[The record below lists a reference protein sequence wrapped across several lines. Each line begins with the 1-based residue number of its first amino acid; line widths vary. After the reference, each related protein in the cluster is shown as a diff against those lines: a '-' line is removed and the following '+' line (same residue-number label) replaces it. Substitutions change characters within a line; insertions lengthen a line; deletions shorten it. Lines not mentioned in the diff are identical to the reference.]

1 MEIFEKLEC
10 LNGVDT
16 DLNHVQRENYLLFCS
31 NIKRC
36 VGKEGTVDMFKRLFF
51 AEHVGDMYDACHAPI
66 MTCKNGNVEVGT
78 PCIFATMHYGPYK
91 AIGRYLLSRGISL
104 CVPVTQKVYDT
115 QKDSFEQSLSDL
127 VDDRTNLVF
136 VNVEKRSGLISLF
149 KYVRFGYSL
158 LIYLDGNSGIG
169 GMSRDD
175 EKLEDFHFF
184 HETIKIRKGVQFL
197 SDKLSLD
204 VKPILATL
212 GDVCN
217 KEPYIELF
225 PTISSRECRIRN
237 MWSFFCEYMKND
249 IVQWEGWCYVNSFF
263 KYKHN
268 EVKVTTSSEPIKRF
282 NSERYD
288 FVITDTLYLYDKAN
302 STKVKLS
309 KGLFDLLYTLHSHDC
324 SIDVSNIGKPM
335 LALDLQKS
343 QILI

>member
-1 MEIFEKLEC
+1 M
-10 LNGVDT
+10 
-16 DLNHVQRENYLLFCS
+16 
-31 NIKRC
+31 
-36 VGKEGTVDMFKRLFF
+36 
-51 AEHVGDMYDACHAPI
+51 
-66 MTCKNGNVEVGT
+66 
-78 PCIFATMHYGPYK
+78 
-91 AIGRYLLSRGISL
+91 
-104 CVPVTQKVYDT
+104 
-115 QKDSFEQSLSDL
+115 

-136 VNVEKRSGLISLF
+136 VNVEKRSGLMSLF

-197 SDKLSLD
+197 ADKLSLD
-204 VKPILATL
+204 VMPVLATL

-225 PTISSRECRIRN
+225 PAISSRECGIRN

-249 IVQWEGWCYVNSFF
+249 IAQWEGWCYVNSFF

-268 EVKVTTSSEPIKRF
+268 ETKVTTSSEPIKRF

-288 FVITDTLYLYDKAN
+288 FVITDTQYLYDKAN